1 MCGIAGIISRD
12 ADRGAAAAV
21 VAMTEALAHRG
32 PDGAGYW
39 RLAGDDAGL
48 CDAAD
53 LGPAEILLGHR
64 RLSIVDL
71 DGGAEPMANE
81 DGTVWVV
88 FNGEIY
94 NHLELRR
101 ELESHG
107 HRYRSRCDTE
117 TLIHGWEEWG
127 EGLFGRLNGIFAFAI
142 ADVRRRELVL
152 ARDPV
157 GVKPLYVGVANGST
171 WFASELGGASAAG
184 LVADELLPEAL
195 KLFLTFRFIP
205 SPHTI
210 APNAWKVPPGHFL
223 RLRTGD
229 AGREPRFLPYE
240 SRVRSS
246 AAPRNRAEW
255 REALFCELEAAVR
268 RQLMADVPI
277 AALLSGGVDSS
288 LVAQTM
294 AAHLPYSPE
303 AFGIGIRSEG
313 EANETVAGRLAAAEL
328 GVPFHGS
335 VVDDADFIA
344 QWPALVGEF
353 GEPIADS
360 TSLMIRL
367 ICRDVGESHKVALC
381 GQGAD
386 EPLGGYPRHMTERL
400 YRLGR
405 LWPSLSRR
413 VTQRAFGAESA
424 ARLDRALSTPDRRDR
439 YVQIFSVMAPQEVD
453 RLVPDASADAAD
465 LARTAIER
473 WLSQDGDGDAV
484 NELLRVDVRL
494 SLADDLLLV
503 ADHCAMRSSVELRV
517 PFLDLA
523 FLELV
528 ERMPSRFKISP
539 LGERKWLYRQGAAQH
554 LPPVLARA
562 LCPPTK
568 RFQRKRGFSQPLAD
582 WFDRQDGLL
591 AEHDKWARP
600 LLGTPE
606 LSTEGVE
613 ATLGPVGARGRAR
626 RRSVLYALAQW
637 LATNRRAT
645 AAAA

>member
-1 MCGIAGIISRD
+1 
-12 ADRGAAAAV
+12 
-21 VAMTEALAHRG
+21 
-32 PDGAGYW
+32 
-39 RLAGDDAGL
+39 
-48 CDAAD
+48 
-53 LGPAEILLGHR
+53 
-64 RLSIVDL
+64 
-71 DGGAEPMANE
+71 MANE

-107 HRYRSRCDTE
+107 HRYHSRCDTE
-117 TLIHGWEEWG
+117 TIIHGWEEWG

-142 ADVRRRELVL
+142 ADLRRRELVL

-157 GVKPLYVGVANGST
+157 GVKPLYIGVANGST
-171 WFASELGGASAAG
+171 WFASELGAAGAAG

-210 APNAWKVPPGHFL
+210 APNAWKVPPGHFV
-223 RLRTGD
+223 RLRVAD

-240 SRVRSS
+240 SRIRST
-246 AAPRNRAEW
+246 AAPANRAEW
-255 REALFCELEAAVR
+255 REALFSELEAAVE

-288 LVAQTM
+288 LVTQMM
-294 AAHLPYSPE
+294 AAHLPYSPK

-313 EANETVAGRLAAAEL
+313 EANETAAGALAAAEL
-328 GVPFHGS
+328 RVPFHGS
-335 VVDDADFIA
+335 VVDDADFIE
-344 QWPALVGEF
+344 QWPSLVGEF

-367 ICRDVGESHKVALC
+367 ICREVGESHKVALC

-400 YRLGR
+400 YRFGR
-405 LWPSLSRR
+405 LWPSLSRA
-413 VTQRAFGAESA
+413 VTRRAFGGESA
-424 ARLDRALSTPDRRDR
+424 ARLDRALSAPDPRDR
-439 YVQIFSVMAPQEVD
+439 YVQIFSVLSPHEVD
-453 RLVPDASADAAD
+453 ALVPAAGAGAAE
-465 LARTAIER
+465 LARTAMER
-473 WLSQDGDGDAV
+473 WLSPDGDGDAV

-539 LGERKWLYRQGAAQH
+539 LGERKWLYRQGAARR
-554 LPPVLARA
+554 LPPELARR

-568 RFQRKRGFSQPLAD
+568 RFERKRGFSQPLTE
-582 WFDRQDGLL
+582 WFDTQSGLL
-591 AEHDKWARP
+591 ADHRRWAQA
-600 LLGTPE
+600 LETLPE
-606 LSTEGVE
+606 LSAEGVRT
-613 ATLGPVGARGRAR
+613 ALGTVGAPGLSR

-637 LATNRRAT
+637 LNATGHAT
-645 AAAA
+645 PAAA